1 MVHEVE
7 PPEQRHPVIEAMPD
21 VHGVVEQQ
29 EAGGPREGR
38 RDRQP
43 VQQADARSLGGA
55 GDADADGHQRESH
68 DQRRAER
75 DEGVGGQ
82 PLGARPDAAPQR
94 GAGLEQK
101 ERGEREADGGAAERV
116 EPRHD
121 AARWPRAC
129 TSCA

>member
-1 MVHEVE
+1 
-7 PPEQRHPVIEAMPD
+7 MPD

-29 EAGGPREGR
+29 EAGGPREAR
-38 RDRQP
+38 RDRPP
-43 VQQADARSLGGA
+43 VQQADAPALGRA
-55 GDADADGHQRESH
+55 GDDDADGHQGEPH

-75 DEGVGGQ
+75 DESVGGQ
-82 PLGARPDAAPQR
+82 PLGARPDAASQR
-94 GAGLEQK
+94 GAGLDQK
-101 ERGEREADGGAAERV
+101 ERGEREPDGRAAERV